1 MNAEEIAKRGI
12 EYQNEGDVS
21 NAVKCFEQAIRIDPS
36 NAMAHYSLSVI
47 YFNQAQYGKA
57 LSHINHAIESKKDL
71 NFFYETRAKI
81 NLHLNLNE
89 NALLDEM
96 KAASLDSD
104 RDMGRLK
111 DRAYEI
117 ITSQSA
123 SIFVKPEAIET
134 LERTVAVCE
143 ALCERTQIEEA
154 IYVYRRYIATNKPD
168 NFVAYFN
175 LAALY
180 SGRGDDRAARGCL
193 EMVTQLAPTFITGYL
208 NLGTVLEKLDLTA
221 EAIAIW
227 EKGKTLGLA
236 AQNFDA
242 DTYIKLLNNL
252 GRLSEILRNYE
263 AAEAYLYESLKL
275 DGTQDGP
282 LQHWIHL
289 RQKQCKWPVLTDDS
303 FCQKPLEKMVSP
315 LSILSMTDDPK
326 IQLEC
331 SRRFADQ
338 RVKIYTR
345 RVPKDFKYDHDKIKI
360 GYASSDLSMHAVSLL
375 TVELFELHDRSKFE
389 IHAFCWSPEDG
400 TLFRNRVKNAFD
412 HFHPIGHLNDDQA
425 ADLIQENQIDV
436 LIDLQSLSGRA
447 RPDLIAQGA
456 APIQISYL
464 GYPGTSAIPNLD
476 YIIADPYI
484 FPQNLETNF
493 SEKPILLNTVFQ
505 VSDRKRQIGHPKTKK
520 DFGFQDSQFV
530 FCSFNN
536 NYKYNEDMFKI
547 WIEII
552 KSVKNSV
559 LWLLDDNEW
568 LKKNLVSYAKKHAI
582 EDQQIQFAGR
592 IDPKDY
598 LARFQCADLFL
609 DTYPYNAGTTAN
621 DALWAGLPI
630 LTLTGPTYVSRMAG
644 SLLSAMGIDE
654 LIASTHQDYKN
665 IAIDLANSPAKYNS
679 ILNKIKSNRDKIFNI
694 PDIVSS
700 IEANIKN
707 IIDKNNHN

>member
-289 RQKQCKWPVLTDDS
+289 RQKQCKWPILTDDA
-303 FCQKPLEKMVSP
+303 FCQKPIEEMASP
-315 LSILSMTDDPK
+315 LSILSLTDNPAT
-326 IQLEC
+326 QLAC
-331 SRRFADQ
+331 SQKFVRTRIE
-338 RVKIYTR
+338 KYTR
-345 RVPKDFKYDHDKIKI
+345 RVPKDFRYSHDRIRI

-389 IHAFCWSPEDG
+389 VHAFCWSPEDG
-400 TLFRNRVKNAFD
+400 TPFRERMRNSFD
-412 HFHPIGHLNDDQA
+412 VFHSVSKLNDIEV
-425 ADLIQENQIDV
+425 ADLIVQNEIDV
-436 LIDLQSLSGRA
+436 LVDLQGLSGRA
-447 RPDLIAQGA
+447 RANIIAQGA
-456 APIQISYL
+456 APIQIAYL
-464 GYPGTSAIPNLD
+464 GYPGTTALPYVD
-476 YIIADPYI
+476 YVVADDFI
-484 FPQNLETNF
+484 FPKELKNNF
-493 SEKPILLNTVFQ
+493 SEKPLYLPHVFQ
-505 VSDRKRQIGHPKTKK
+505 VSDSKRMIGMPKTKL
-520 DFGFQDSQFV
+520 DFGIAEDKFV
-530 FCSFNN
+530 FCCFNN
-536 NYKYNEDMFKI
+536 NYKFNAQLFGI
-547 WIEII
+547 WLDII
-552 KSVKNSV
+552 NNTENTV
-559 LWLLDDNEW
+559 LWILEDNEW
-568 LKKNLVSYAKKHAI
+568 SKKNLLDFALSTGVSQ
-582 EDQQIQFAGR
+582 DRLVFAGR
-592 IDPKDY
+592 IDPRDY
-598 LARFQCADLFL
+598 LARFQCADIFL

-621 DALWAGLPI
+621 DLLWAGLPL
-630 LTLTGPTYVSRMAG
+630 LTLSGSTYVSRMAG
-644 SLLSAMGIDE
+644 SLSKCMGLDEQICLSIDE
-654 LIASTHQDYKN
+654 Y
-665 IAIDLANSPAKYNS
+665 
-679 ILNKIKSNRDKIFNI
+679 RDKAINFVKN
-694 PDIVSS
+694 PDKLKSLRNRVRANHNNLFDIKRIVSDF
-700 IEANIKN
+700 ETAVQNLM
-707 IIDKNNHN
+707 